1 MFTVLKTNEKKK
13 EKTEGKSKYYTPGL
27 YCQTKNLNLGCR
39 VVTMSKFPLSERSRR
54 ENSNTYVS
62 IYIFSLSYN
71 IPPNPL
77 SIFLELSRWVGNVC
91 ELNSTKHSKGFHA
104 ANC

>member
-1 MFTVLKTNEKKK
+1 
-13 EKTEGKSKYYTPGL
+13 
-27 YCQTKNLNLGCR
+27 
-39 VVTMSKFPLSERSRR
+39 MSKFPLSERSRR

-62 IYIFSLSYN
+62 IYIFSFSYN

-91 ELNSTKHSKGFHA
+91 ELSSTKHSKGFHA
-104 ANC
+104 ANCSLTKIVVISPDSNTFSDWRRTSHVRLVKKTP